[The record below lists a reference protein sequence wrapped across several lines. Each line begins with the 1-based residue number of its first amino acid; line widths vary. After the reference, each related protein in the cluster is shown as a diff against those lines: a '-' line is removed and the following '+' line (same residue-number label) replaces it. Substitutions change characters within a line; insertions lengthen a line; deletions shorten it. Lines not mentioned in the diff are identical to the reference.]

1 MKDEKVKVYVWE
13 LPVRFTHWI
22 NVLCLLALSVTGYYV
37 ARPFIHAVSSEQ
49 YIMGWMRFIH
59 FVAAY
64 AFLMSILIRL
74 YWAFAG
80 NKHASIKSL
89 FPVSGQNWKYLVE
102 ELKFYL
108 FMSNRAPRTVGHTVL
123 QGWADLGIILV
134 FLFQIASG
142 FAMYSVT
149 HTGMI
154 WTLLGGWLL
163 GYSDLQ
169 TLRLYHHLSMYV
181 VIAFAIVHI
190 YIAWLSSSVKQN
202 GLMMS
207 IFNGYKYIPKK
218 RD

>member
-22 NVLCLLALSVTGYYV
+22 NVFCLLALSVTGYYV
-37 ARPFIHAVSSEQ
+37 AKPFIHAVSADQ

-64 AFLMSILIRL
+64 TFLMSILIRL

-80 NKHASIKSL
+80 NKHASIRHL
-89 FPVSGQNWKYLVE
+89 FPVSGKDWEYLVE

-108 FMSNRAPRTVGHTVL
+108 FMSKKAPHTVGHTVL
-123 QGWADLGIILV
+123 QGWADLVIILV

-149 HTGMI
+149 HNGMI

-163 GYSDLQ
+163 SYTDLQ
-169 TLRLYHHLSMYV
+169 TLRLFHHLSMYV
-181 VIAFAIVHI
+181 VIAFAVVHI
-190 YIAWLSSSVKQN
+190 YIAWMSDCVKKN
-202 GLMMS
+202 GLMLS
-207 IFNGYKYIPKK
+207 IFNGYKTIPKK
-218 RD
+218 